1 MSEESEKVEQPT
13 IEKPKSKRRRPLRRR
28 RKDLDQLGQTNDE
41 IFAMLEARG
50 AKKAE
55 FNHVVFTKA
64 NLRYDYTV
72 KKWLVWHDKYRT
84 PTKGDTWGRT
94 LFAAYTRTL
103 RHVYAATLTVHAF
116 RRAVKHLRPGRGG
129 AAQVVKLL
137 ASDKTR
143 DQDVADFRASLVPGQ
158 QVLSS
163 SPKDPTVVVAFP
175 PLNSLMSME
184 FGGLVTRG
192 CQGFVVAP
200 PASEPWWGFLPGVIV
215 IEDARTAAAQV
226 EACGMPLEATDGRS
240 AT

>member
-1 MSEESEKVEQPT
+1 MSEEIEQPVS
-13 IEKPKSKRRRPLRRR
+13 EKPKPKRRKPLRRR
-28 RKDLDQLGQTNDE
+28 RKDLDQIGQTNDE

-64 NLRYDYTV
+64 NIRFDYPT

-84 PTKGDTWGRT
+84 PTKGETWGRT
-94 LFAAYTRTL
+94 LYTAYTRAL
-103 RHVYAATLTVHAF
+103 RYVYAATLTVHAF
-116 RRAVKHLRPGRGG
+116 RRAAKNLRPGRGG

-137 ASDKTR
+137 SSDKSR
-143 DQDVADFRASLVPGQ
+143 DQDVATFRSGLVQGQ
-158 QVLSS
+158 QTLSV

-200 PASEPWWGFLPGVIV
+200 PASEPWWAFLPGVEV
-215 IEDARTAAAQV
+215 IEDPKTAAAQV
-226 EACGMPLEATDGRS
+226 EACGMPLEATDGRP
-240 AT
+240 TT